1 MALRVSL
8 FIDFQNA
15 YRGARTAFHGE
26 QDPSSYG
33 QIRPRSLGDL
43 LAANRLLGSPP
54 SDRVLHEVRVYRGMP
69 RLDDRAYLPAQR
81 QHETWEESGVTVLTR
96 PVAGPPGK
104 TREKGIDVELALD
117 FFAGAIDG
125 DFDVGIIFSADADIL
140 PAFEKVLDPRRSL
153 GVAVELATWWN
164 PPAMAPRIA
173 RSLRIPH
180 HRLTAADYERV
191 RDRRNYTI
199 PDE

>member
-8 FIDFQNA
+8 FIDYQNTYHGA
-15 YRGARTAFHGE
+15 RLAFHHNEGPASFGQVTPRSVGEMLCERQPSTDSSAERRLEQVHVYRGAPPRDTRTHDA
-26 QDPSSYG
+26 
-33 QIRPRSLGDL
+33 I
-43 LAANRLLGSPP
+43 
-54 SDRVLHEVRVYRGMP
+54 
-69 RLDDRAYLPAQR
+69 QR
-81 QHETWEESGVTVLTR
+81 QIGQWRQDGVAVVTR
-96 PVAGPPGK
+96 PLIGPPHRL
-104 TREKGIDVELALD
+104 REKGIDVELALD
-117 FFAGAIDG
+117 FFAGALDG

-140 PAFEKVLDPRRSL
+140 PAFEKVLDPDRRL

-180 HRLTAADYERV
+180 HRLGAADYERV

-199 PDE
+199 AEE